1 MSAASASLYAILFTN
16 CASQIAANRSIAN
29 KQAGDRGRLTVSAA
43 ISLSDAL
50 KEINSLYRQNHQ
62 NVTITYN
69 FGASGSLQ
77 QQIQQGAPVDV
88 FVSAASKQMD
98 ALQQKN
104 LLIPETRKNLLTN
117 RLVLIIPK
125 NAPTL
130 SSFRY
135 FTRPEVKR
143 LAIGEPKS
151 VPAGQYDQELL
162 ANLKIFDPLKPKF
175 VYGSNVRQV
184 LTYVETGNVDAGIVY
199 ATDAKQSNR
208 VRIGATAPSTLH
220 SPIVYP
226 VAVLKRSKNAA
237 TSRAFV
243 QFLSSERAKAVFDKY
258 GFTIAR

>member
-1 MSAASASLYAILFTN
+1 
-16 CASQIAANRSIAN
+16 
-29 KQAGDRGRLTVSAA
+29 
-43 ISLSDAL
+43 
-50 KEINSLYRQNHQ
+50 
-62 NVTITYN
+62 
-69 FGASGSLQ
+69 
-77 QQIQQGAPVDV
+77 
-88 FVSAASKQMD
+88 MD